1 MAEQAEKVEKLVV
14 NGGKEIFGS
23 VRLSGSK
30 NDAAPILAATLLSPQ
45 PSVIDNLP
53 LIEDVFKIIKLLE
66 SMGVKTKWINER
78 KIRIDTGEVDPE
90 NINLSLIGETRMSVL
105 MIGPLLARF
114 GRFKYSSPGGD
125 KIGLRPIDTH
135 IEALKKLGVIIKK
148 EGGQYLFDRG
158 EMAAKEVV
166 LKEFSPTA
174 TENVMMAA
182 ARLSGK
188 TTLKIAAAEPH
199 IQDLGIFLR
208 KMGVLVSGLGSH
220 TIEIE
225 GNAHLTGA
233 EHRIIP
239 DYLEA
244 GTFFLVGALTARE
257 LIIPEFP
264 DNDLDFFLAKMEEI
278 GVNFERRSDCLVVRK
293 SPNLTATKI
302 QALPHPGFPTD
313 ILPIT
318 VSLLTQA
325 NGRSL
330 IHDPLYE
337 NRLNFIHE
345 LRKMG
350 ADIELVDPHRAFIFG
365 KTSLT
370 GTKISSLDIRAGASL
385 VVAALAANGQTVID
399 NIYQIDRGYEKIEE
413 KLSGLGADI
422 KRVKE

>member
-1 MAEQAEKVEKLVV
+1 MAEKAEKLVV
-14 NGGKEIFGS
+14 NGGKEISGS

-30 NDAAPILAATLLSPQ
+30 NNAAPVLAATLLSSSPFI
-45 PSVIDNLP
+45 IDNLP
-53 LIEDVFKIIKLLE
+53 LIEDVFKTIKLLE
-66 SMGVKTKWINER
+66 SMGAEVEWLNER
-78 KIRIDTGEVDPE
+78 KIKINTGGVNPE
-90 NINLSLIGETRMSVL
+90 TINLSLIGETRMSVL

-114 GRFKYSSPGGD
+114 GHFKYSSPGGD

-135 IEALKKLGVIIKK
+135 IEAFKKLGAHIRKD
-148 EGGQYLFDRG
+148 GDLYLFDKG
-158 EMAAKEVV
+158 EMTAKEII
-166 LKEFSPTA
+166 LGEFSPTA
-174 TENVMMAA
+174 TENIMMTAA
-182 ARLSGK
+182 LLPGK
-188 TTLKIAAAEPH
+188 TTLKIAATEPH
-199 IQDLGIFLR
+199 IQDLGVMLQ
-208 KMGVLVSGLGSH
+208 KMGAGISDLGSH

-225 GNAHLTGA
+225 GRAELSGV

-244 GTFFLVGALTARE
+244 GTFFLVGALTAKE
-257 LIIPEFP
+257 LRIDEFP
-264 DNDLDFFLAKMEEI
+264 YGDLDLFLAKMEEM
-278 GVNFERRSDCLVVRK
+278 GVDYERHDGYLVVRK
-293 SPNLTATKI
+293 SLNLKAVKI

-325 NGRSL
+325 VGRSL

-350 ADIELVDPHRAFIFG
+350 ADIELVDPHRAFVFG
-365 KTSLT
+365 KTPLV

-385 VVAALAANGQTVID
+385 VVAALVAKGQTIIE

-413 KLSGLGADI
+413 KLFALGADI
-422 KRVKE
+422 KRVRG